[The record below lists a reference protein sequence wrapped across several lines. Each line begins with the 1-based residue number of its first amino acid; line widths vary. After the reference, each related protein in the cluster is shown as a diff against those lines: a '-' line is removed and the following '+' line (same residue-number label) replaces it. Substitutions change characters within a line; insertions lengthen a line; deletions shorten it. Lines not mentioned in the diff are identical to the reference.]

1 MWLVYGRLRR
11 SAINVP
17 GRLRPCHSAIAKT
30 ADEAH
35 WTLPGRPIARPAVL
49 HQAVEAAEC
58 LAMPDMDII
67 YSTALSAAATL
78 ERDDDS
84 KISHPALRAR
94 HVVAGSLPAVDV

>member
-1 MWLVYGRLRR
+1 
-11 SAINVP
+11 
-17 GRLRPCHSAIAKT
+17 
-30 ADEAH
+30 
-35 WTLPGRPIARPAVL
+35 
-49 HQAVEAAEC
+49 
-58 LAMPDMDII
+58 MPDMDII